1 MRRKGRRLWAL
12 LMSLCLTL
20 SVLPATALAGGLET
34 VKTYSELREKLASQT
49 GTIYVEPSENFGWP
63 ETGALTIRANTTI
76 RVVDNEG
83 QKTAW
88 EIPDGITVN
97 FGMDCRGIQ
106 CTELTIN
113 GTMHM
118 AYSSQDAVLRDCDK
132 VIIGPTG
139 TFSCEDDNPAYPTT
153 VYTVYIPAGQTWE
166 VQAGGTLNPGV
177 RLDGTL
183 TGSGTVSGAVSA
195 RGGLSSEASNGILSG
210 TLTLTGSVEV
220 GQWNSGTY
228 ADSLT
233 IPAGSRIS
241 FQPAQYGSILI
252 NENATLILNGQ
263 LDISGSRS
271 GRTNGISLQNTGE
284 LQMGAGSVLSLH
296 YPYELSWSYQE
307 DVPQPTDPLVTGSG
321 TIQYH
326 ADDVSQLARYCLFY
340 RDITGR
346 DMSFETACE
355 GLFPAYIE
363 NGVTLWRSWACDHIW
378 DDGEETEPAT
388 CTEPGERTYTCTKC
402 GATRMEAL
410 PATGHTEVIDEAE
423 AATCTEEGK
432 TQGSH
437 CSVCNAVIVA
447 QETTPALG
455 HLWSTNDCT
464 QAATCTREGCDATRA
479 AGEHVWGDW
488 IEDEAAT
495 CTEEG
500 SRHHTCS
507 SCGASESQSIPA
519 LGHDYQSAVTAP
531 TCTEQGYTTHTCSRC
546 GNSYQ
551 DSETDALGHDWGQW
565 EVTKPT
571 TETEDGS
578 RARTCQR
585 CGVTETETISK
596 WPKQALEWP
605 YNIGETVTYT
615 YGAPDFQAQATNN
628 SAGGGDVTYT
638 SSNTDVAAVDS
649 NGLVTIK
656 NAGTTTITATAAA
669 VTDKYAKTEISYTL
683 VIKKASLTITANEHA
698 ITYGQAPANGGYTAS
713 GFVKGE
719 NDNVLDGTAV
729 YACAYQQ
736 FGKAGE
742 YAISASGLTAKNY
755 DITFVPGKLTV
766 HQAAD
771 YTITLGK
778 LEQSIAGLGPVSVSI
793 TPQDS
798 TARFTV
804 EYQIHDAW
812 TTELPTKAGSY
823 SVRAV
828 LTASDNL
835 IPSDA
840 KIAEGIL
847 VIQNGAFVDTG
858 TGNVSVDVDVKW
870 DQAEVTLPAGALD
883 QILANTDGDTAID
896 LGNLTGVKDVTLP
909 GDLLDGL
916 AKGEG
921 SLAIRSEDAAISMS
935 DKVLDTIA
943 DAVTGPKDKVTLRM
957 SEVNPEDMN
966 DAQKAAL
973 ASLSDAPA
981 IVDLSLVITHADGTT
996 TTLRELNGNVEVTI
1010 PYTVP
1015 AGMEGQNAVACYIS
1029 AEGYITYIR
1038 AKYENGAISFHTN
1051 HFSNYAVFVSQKP
1064 AVIVTDGSGSGLY
1077 AMGETVTIT
1086 ADSRSGYRFDRWE
1099 VVSDNV
1105 TLANANSVET
1115 TFLMPGGNVEITAI
1129 YDKVSTGGGGGSS
1142 ITVRYAVSA
1151 ANTENGTITAQPQR
1165 AVKGDT
1171 VTLTVKP
1178 DEGYKLDS
1186 LTVTDRN
1193 GKEIRV
1199 TGKNG
1204 KYTFTMPASKVTVK
1218 ATFIKNQQPGET
1230 VFTDVPA
1237 DAYYAEAVQWAVAK
1251 GITAGTSA
1259 TTFSPESGCTRGQ
1272 IVTFLWRAAG
1282 SPVVS
1287 DAMGFTDVAADAYY
1301 AEAVR
1306 WAVAQGITAGTS
1318 TTTFSP
1324 ESVCTRG
1331 QIMTFLFRANGQTAT
1346 TAEANPFPDVAV
1358 DSYYYDAI
1366 LWAAENGITAGT
1378 SATTFSPDA
1387 ACTRGQIMTFLFRAM
1402 GK

>member
-153 VYTVYIPAGQTWE
+153 VYTAYIPAGQTWE

-437 CSVCNAVIVA
+437 CSVCGAVITA

-455 HLWSTNDCT
+455 HLWSTDNCA
-464 QAATCTREGCDATRA
+464 QEATCSRCDAVRP
-479 AGEHVWGDW
+479 AGQHIWGAWTVDQ
-488 IEDEAAT
+488 AAT

-500 SRHHTCS
+500 SRSHTCT
-507 SCGASESQSIPA
+507 SCGTSASEVIPA
-519 LGHDYQSAVTAP
+519 LGHDYQSAVTVP

-546 GNSYQ
+546 GASYR
-551 DSETDALGHDWGQW
+551 DSETAALGHDWGQW
-565 EVTKPT
+565 EVTKPA

-578 RARTCQR
+578 QTRTCQR
-585 CGVTETETISK
+585 CGVTETETISQ
-596 WPKQALEWP
+596 WPKQELEWP

-615 YGAPDFQAQATNN
+615 YGAPAFRAEATNN

-638 SSNTDVAAVDS
+638 SSNTDVAAVAS

-656 NAGTTTITATAAA
+656 NAGATTITATAAA

-683 VIKKASLTITANEHA
+683 VIKRASLTITANDHA

-713 GFVKGE
+713 GFAKGE

-729 YACAYQQ
+729 YACTYQQ

-742 YAISASGLTAKNY
+742 YTISVSGLTAKNY

-804 EYQIHDAW
+804 EYRINGAW
-812 TTELPTKAGSY
+812 TTELPTEAGSY
-823 SVRAV
+823 RVRAI
-828 LTASDNL
+828 LAASDNL

-847 VIQNGAFVDTG
+847 VIRDGAFVDTG
-858 TGNVSVDVDVKW
+858 TGNVSVDVDVKE

-883 QILANTDGDTAID
+883 QILANADGDTAID

-943 DAVTGPKDKVTLRM
+943 DAVTDPEDKVTLHM
-957 SEVNPEDMN
+957 SEVKPEDMN

-996 TTLRELNGNVEVTI
+996 TTLSELNGNVEVTI

-1015 AGMEGQNAVACYIS
+1015 GGMEGQNAVACYIS

-1038 AKYENGAISFHTN
+1038 AQYENGAISFYTN

-1086 ADSRSGYRFDRWE
+1086 ADSKSGYRFDRWE

-1129 YDKVSTGGGGGSS
+1129 YDKVSTGGSGGSS
-1142 ITVRYAVSA
+1142 VTAHYAVSA

-1165 AVKGDT
+1165 AAEGDT

-1178 DEGYKLDS
+1178 DQGYKLDI
-1186 LTVTDRN
+1186 LTVTDRS

-1204 KYTFTMPASKVTVK
+1204 KYTFTMPASRVTVK
-1218 ATFIKNQQPGET
+1218 ATFIKNQQSVET

-1237 DAYYAEAVQWAVAK
+1237 DAYYAEAVQWAVAR
-1251 GITAGTSA
+1251 GITTGTSA
-1259 TTFSPESGCTRGQ
+1259 TTFSPDAACTRGQ

-1287 DAMGFTDVAADAYY
+1287 DAVGFTDVAADAYY

-1318 TTTFSP
+1318 ATTFSP
-1324 ESVCTRG
+1324 ESVSTRG
-1331 QIMTFLFRANGQTAT
+1331 QIVTFLFRANGQTAT
-1346 TAEANPFPDVAV
+1346 TAEANPFNDVAV

-1366 LWAAENGITAGT
+1366 LWAEENGITAGT